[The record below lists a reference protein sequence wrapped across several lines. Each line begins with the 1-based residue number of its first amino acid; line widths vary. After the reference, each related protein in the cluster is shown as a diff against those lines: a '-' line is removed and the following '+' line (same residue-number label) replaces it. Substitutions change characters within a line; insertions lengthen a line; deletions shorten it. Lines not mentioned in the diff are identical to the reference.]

1 MTSCWEIKVVT
12 CSFLLV
18 LLIFNNG
25 WWKSQQT
32 IHDFTHMNGHT
43 LHPPFESSASQSQL
57 CALWLCCAYWAVLSI
72 WCSLTLRPLLSLNFP
87 AAIMYI
93 NLWRK
98 CATHLG
104 RSVFNFRRRIER
116 EVSRFSMRSIPQLV
130 TTGHRTFLCAGTRS
144 QSCARNGDLCSPLHI
159 NHRPCK
165 MKTCG
170 GKRSITCGS
179 SQVKGAE
186 KFVVLLNSC
195 I

>member
-1 MTSCWEIKVVT
+1 
-12 CSFLLV
+12 
-18 LLIFNNG
+18 
-25 WWKSQQT
+25 
-32 IHDFTHMNGHT
+32 MNGHRR
-43 LHPPFESSASQSQL
+43 HPPFESSPSQSQL

-130 TTGHRTFLCAGTRS
+130 TTGHRTFLCARVRDHSRVCVTATFARRS
-144 QSCARNGDLCSPLHI
+144 ILITAVQDENVRRQTIHHVRKLS
-159 NHRPCK
+159 
-165 MKTCG
+165 
-170 GKRSITCGS
+170 GKRRWKVCSVIEQLHLKVSLRCT
-179 SQVKGAE
+179 E
-186 KFVVLLNSC
+186 
-195 I
+195 